1 MPSTPSLAMRLA
13 ALPAEERRSVLD
25 SYDDGALDALLS
37 SYRFLARG
45 EQIPPPG
52 AWDYW
57 ILRSGR
63 GAGKTWTGSNWVHE
77 QAAAHPGL
85 AGLLAARTAGD
96 VRETMVEGIS
106 GVLATAP
113 RGFVPRYEPSK
124 RKITWPNGA
133 YALCLG
139 ADEPELFRGKNS
151 AWAWAD
157 EVASWRKRDAWDQ
170 LLLGLRVG
178 PHPRCVVTTT
188 PKPTP
193 LIREILAEP
202 NAVDTRGSTYDNA
215 ANLAPAFL
223 RKVLAKYEGTTLGAQ
238 ELHGELIG
246 DTPGALWTRT
256 TLDTH
261 RVREAPDLVRI
272 VVAIDPA
279 ATSGE
284 GADDTGI
291 VVVGKGR
298 DGHGYVLADVS
309 CHESPAGW
317 AKRAIE
323 AYRLHRADRLIGE
336 ANNGGE
342 MVELTIRAVER
353 DDARRQVPA
362 AFSLVWAS
370 RGKQA
375 RAEPISALYEQG
387 RVHHVGMHADLESEQ
402 TTWVP
407 GVSGWSPNRVDAL
420 VWACTELF
428 ERETEAVAPAA
439 VSQRSYWRD
448 DGADDD
454 EDEDDA

>member
-1 MPSTPSLAMRLA
+1 MLSGYADDALA
-13 ALPAEERRSVLD
+13 ALLR
-25 SYDDGALDALLS
+25 

-45 EQIPPPG
+45 EQLPPPG
-52 AWDYW
+52 DWDYW
-57 ILRSGR
+57 ILRMGR
-63 GAGKTWTGSNWVHE
+63 GGGKTFAGSSWTHE
-77 QAAAHPGL
+77 QAQAHPGL
-85 AGLLAARTAGD
+85 AGLIAARTAGD
-96 VRETMVEGIS
+96 VRETMVEGAS
-106 GVLATAP
+106 GILATAP
-113 RGFVPRYEPSK
+113 LGFAPKYEPSK
-124 RKITWPNGA
+124 RKVTWPNGA

-170 LLLGLRVG
+170 LQLGLRVG

-202 NAVDTRGSTYDNA
+202 RAVDTRGSTYDNA

-223 RKVLAKYEGTTLGAQ
+223 AKVLAKYEGTTLGAQ
-238 ELHGELIG
+238 ELHGELLG
-246 DTPGALWTRT
+246 DTPGALWARAM
-256 TLDTH
+256 LDTH
-261 RVREAPDLVRI
+261 RVREAPTDLMRI
-272 VVAIDPA
+272 VVAVDPA

-284 GADDTGI
+284 DADDTGI
-291 VVVGKGR
+291 VVVGRGR
-298 DGHGYVLADVS
+298 DGHGYVLSDVS

-323 AYRLHRADRLIGE
+323 AYRLHRADRVVYE
-336 ANNGGE
+336 ANQGGE
-342 MVELTIRAVER
+342 MVEQTLRTV
-353 DDARRQVPA
+353 A
-362 AFSLVWAS
+362 AGTSLPTGAVWAS

-387 RVHHVGMHADLESEQ
+387 RVHHVGMFADLESEL

-407 GVSGWSPNRVDAL
+407 GSSTWSPNRLDAL

-428 ERETEAVAPAA
+428 EREAIAVAPGGLG
-439 VSQRSYWRD
+439 QRSYWR
-448 DGADDD
+448 GADAPTDDD
-454 EDEDDA
+454 E